1 MFLGVDGI
9 KGTIADMRELG
20 VWDTFQVKTQTIK
33 TAIES
38 ACMLLRIDDIVS
50 GLQNKWCVC
59 CNKPEMETRLG
70 TVHGP
75 LLQDGK
81 RVIDGG
87 DHGIHHLHHVV
98 VRRFHQLQL
107 SRRQQRYQRR
117 EGFLAQRGRHISQ
130 EVNLRH
136 EREVITVR
144 YW

>member
-59 CNKPEMETRLG
+59 CKLFKTTNSCSENQG
-70 TVHGP
+70 CAFCGFSSIVAA
-75 LLQDGK
+75 
-81 RVIDGG
+81 
-87 DHGIHHLHHVV
+87 
-98 VRRFHQLQL
+98 
-107 SRRQQRYQRR
+107 SRKTY
-117 EGFLAQRGRHISQ
+117 
-130 EVNLRH
+130 
-136 EREVITVR
+136 
-144 YW
+144 

>member
-59 CNKPEMETRLG
+59 CNKVETESD
-70 TVHGP
+70 V
-75 LLQDGK
+75 LQQ
-81 RVIDGG
+81 GG
-87 DHGIHHLHHVV
+87 
-98 VRRFHQLQL
+98 
-107 SRRQQRYQRR
+107 S
-117 EGFLAQRGRHISQ
+117 GRTICSNKV
-130 EVNLRH
+130 EV
-136 EREVITVR
+136 E
-144 YW
+144 

>member
-59 CNKPEMETRLG
+59 CKLFKTTNSCSENDERLKQ
-70 TVHGP
+70 TEHP
-75 LLQDGK
+75 
-81 RVIDGG
+81 
-87 DHGIHHLHHVV
+87 HM
-98 VRRFHQLQL
+98 L
-107 SRRQQRYQRR
+107 S
-117 EGFLAQRGRHISQ
+117 LSISSAFWNAFSTF
-130 EVNLRH
+130 VMSFD
-136 EREVITVR
+136 
-144 YW
+144 

>member
-59 CNKPEMETRLG
+59 FRLKVQNCSSDNSNLKQ
-70 TVHGP
+70 TEHP
-75 LLQDGK
+75 
-81 RVIDGG
+81 
-87 DHGIHHLHHVV
+87 HM
-98 VRRFHQLQL
+98 L
-107 SRRQQRYQRR
+107 S
-117 EGFLAQRGRHISQ
+117 LSISSAFWNAFSTF
-130 EVNLRH
+130 VMSFD
-136 EREVITVR
+136 
-144 YW
+144 